1 VDAVRPAS
9 RPRRVVAGPIPDTG
23 TLDWTVGLSPA
34 LQHGMVFLVQAELL
48 YPAGDPR
55 RMNSV
60 TVGLR

>member
-1 VDAVRPAS
+1 
-9 RPRRVVAGPIPDTG
+9 VVAGPIPDTG